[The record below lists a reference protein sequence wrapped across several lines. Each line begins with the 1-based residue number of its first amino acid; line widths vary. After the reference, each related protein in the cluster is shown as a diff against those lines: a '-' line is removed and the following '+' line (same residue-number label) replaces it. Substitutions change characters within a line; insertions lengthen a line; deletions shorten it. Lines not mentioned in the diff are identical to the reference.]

1 MWTIEAFY
9 DNKWREVITTYGT
22 IVVEKLKEIIKENP
36 NGKFRVRMA

>member
-9 DNKWREVITTYGT
+9 DNKWHEVITTYGT

-36 NGKFRVRMA
+36 KIQSKDGIK